1 MTMDSL
7 LDRSEVFDEAA
18 LAGFPE
24 TRVVLAVSDD
34 KHELIAVACT
44 LCIEHGHVLRSA
56 FALHAP
62 GSGSALLRLQYEALL
77 RGAWLMFAATA
88 TQIEKLANALDVEA
102 EQAAKN
108 LPGYSEML
116 SAVLRAAPEGLAAP
130 LAEFHRHSRHAL
142 NSFVHSGIHALHRTR
157 NGYPTDLALNVIRF
171 SNGLSHFGYRL
182 LASLSGSQRRMD
194 RVTRLYQDYSDCLPM
209 NPTWVTERSST

>member
-1 MTMDSL
+1 MTINSL
-7 LDRSEVFDEAA
+7 LERSAIFEEAT
-18 LAGFPE
+18 LACFPA
-24 TRVVLAVSDD
+24 TGVVLAVSDNN
-34 KHELIAVACT
+34 HELVAAACT

-56 FALHAP
+56 FALDAP
-62 GSGSALLRLQYEALL
+62 SSGSALLRLQYEALL

-88 TQIEKLANALDVEA
+88 TQIEKLASALDVEA
-102 EQAAKN
+102 EQGAKN

-116 SAVLRAAPEGLAAP
+116 NAVLRAAPEGLTAP
-130 LAEFHRHSRHAL
+130 LAEFNQYSRHAL

-157 NGYPTDLALNVIRF
+157 HGYPKEMALTVVRL

-194 RVTRLYQDYSDCLPM
+194 RVTRLYLDFSDCLPM
-209 NPTWVTERSST
+209 KPT

>member
-7 LDRSEVFDEAA
+7 LERSAIFEAAA
-18 LAGFPE
+18 LACFPAIG
-24 TRVVLAVSDD
+24 VVLAVSDN
-34 KHELIAVACT
+34 KHELVAAACT

-56 FALHAP
+56 FALYAP
-62 GSGSALLRLQYEALL
+62 SSGSALLRLQYEALL
-77 RGAWLMFAATA
+77 RGTWLMFAATA
-88 TQIEKLANALDVEA
+88 TQVEKFGSALDVEA
-102 EQAAKN
+102 EQGAKN

-116 SAVLRAAPEGLAAP
+116 NAVLRAAPEGLTAP
-130 LAEFHRHSRHAL
+130 LAEFNQYSRHAL

-157 NGYPTDLALNVIRF
+157 HGYTTEMALTVVRF

-194 RVTRLYQDYSDCLPM
+194 RVTRLYLDFADCLPIKP
-209 NPTWVTERSST
+209 N

>member
-1 MTMDSL
+1 MDSL
-7 LDRSEVFDEAA
+7 IERSAIFEEAA
-18 LAGFPE
+18 LACFPA
-24 TRVVLAVSDD
+24 TGVVLAVSDN
-34 KHELIAVACT
+34 KHQLVASACT

-56 FALHAP
+56 FALDAP
-62 GSGSALLRLQYEALL
+62 SSGSALLRLQYEALL

-88 TQIEKLANALDVEA
+88 AQVEKLASALDVES
-102 EQAAKN
+102 EQGAKN

-116 SAVLRAAPEGLAAP
+116 SAILRAAPEGLTAP
-130 LAEFHRHSRHAL
+130 LAEFNQYSRHAL

-157 NGYPTDLALNVIRF
+157 HGYPTEMALTVVRF

-194 RVTRLYQDYSDCLPM
+194 RVTRLYLDFADCLPIKP
-209 NPTWVTERSST
+209 N